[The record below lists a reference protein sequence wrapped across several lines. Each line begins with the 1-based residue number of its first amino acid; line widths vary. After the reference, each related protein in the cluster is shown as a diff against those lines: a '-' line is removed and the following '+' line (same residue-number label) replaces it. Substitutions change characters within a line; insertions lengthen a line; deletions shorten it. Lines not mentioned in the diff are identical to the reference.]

1 MPSLADIEVSPKK
14 GYSLLSISKG
24 RSLEDIDKP
33 KGRSLADIDSSGTS
47 LADAKAQIYAL
58 SPATQKPSNLSDT
71 YTPSPNPQQITA
83 KPTLDPAAI
92 QTAMAR
98 VQAGAPPLGQEQ
110 LYAQSPIMQALHK
123 PLARPEPSG
132 PVIGPATGKEKPGP
146 AGELPSQRYFSEEM
160 RRQRIPEQYQQQIDQ
175 RSLGHEFSAGG
186 VRGIASMLAGA
197 NANLA
202 AAATEVGLDKLAQ
215 NRMKAAEKIR
225 YFMSQPKYA
234 ATRPDVGQIA
244 NPRDALHWIAGGA
257 GQMMPLALAAYS
269 ATVAG
274 GPGAGATFMAGAE
287 TGDIYQEVYEKDK
300 GRKGATV
307 AAVHGV
313 AAGLLDYIPVL
324 RIFNKMGV
332 DDTVKREAKRHILRR
347 VPKEIIKQA
356 ATEGLTE
363 GAQTVIEQAA
373 LEWVDKNHKLFS
385 DENIR
390 EVINATA
397 MGIAVGGLTGG
408 AAAPFMGGQTSSEKG
423 VTPNAVEN
431 PPATQLYG
439 DVGQQAGPSQAQI
452 VGPQTSPQVNRVG
465 IPQGGQEA
473 QVQEAVTP
481 PPPVQEPLPATAGAQ
496 AGAKQPWEM
505 TKDEF
510 EQQFP
515 EQAAPKE
522 YDASSVTE
530 DVYHGSEANSIE
542 QFYTEAEQTGGNT
555 GASTAKLGAFFSE
568 DPSIASTASFGFN
581 PIGIFGKNT
590 KTLYKAKL
598 NLKNPLQLDS
608 LSESDIAKIESLLPG
623 FTKTLNKHKDGDKF
637 SVLKWL
643 SEQKNPRTTTGKT
656 NFYDYGKKHGLS
668 DTEIEQQFAN
678 KQGNEYSDWEKQPES
693 TGGEFIGKDILKS
706 LGYDGI
712 IVNTLVDS
720 GELLGPKKQY
730 VVFDPKNIYITKRSP
745 VVGHDTEVKVAV
757 QMGRDVPINVL
768 QEYAG
773 EAWAPALTKEL
784 PAGPQKITEFSA
796 KHRQS
801 GQTALLTDVAEEISA
816 SAKRSVE
823 STWESAKSAKNI
835 AKRIVLRGTRW
846 METLGPSGRR
856 ISDEIK
862 QVDQRASKRSKNQQW
877 DTRNLLK
884 NFSKKQRER
893 IARLAEKAEPRTQG
907 PLQDAADKLTVILD
921 KDMFEAKAVDLKR
934 KGKPIAGSG
943 HPFPQIPNEAGKKWL
958 DKVERKGMADP
969 EVAKTV
975 NDMVETGQAPDT
987 DAAILRLREYRN
999 NLLRGVNPY
1008 FERERTITLPIKYR
1022 EWDPVKVLPTLF
1034 ERNALTIEGVRQW
1047 GNEHERLAPLLEA
1060 VGQESGDRANA
1071 HIIDSYMKQ
1080 NFDVGGM
1087 ISKEDQALA
1096 GAMSNYQTLTRL
1108 GGSLLS
1114 AIRNMG
1120 QRMTNTVRYPIGI
1133 QLKAIKDYPP
1143 IANKFM
1149 KSAERI
1155 KERMERTGAI
1165 RTATVLSEIENT
1177 APGHRITNLSMKAFK
1192 EVETGNQIHSAI
1204 VAGYGLEKDLE
1215 LYAALSNKSRIRQ
1228 IMDMV
1233 LSFGDKS
1240 PSAIKR
1246 RLRTSQLSNMSDEQM
1261 ANLLAKQN
1269 NTMTMGQLEEALS
1282 RFVSDTQFPQTLA
1295 TKRIWWDSH
1304 PWMRLMA
1311 KFKTFGIE
1319 QTGMIYRHVVQEAA
1333 KGNFAPMM
1341 RFVIWTA
1348 LMGELYNILRDWIT
1362 GREESVTSQIR
1373 NDAEVKQIVWHIAKN
1388 FADGGGIG
1396 MLADLVWGI
1405 GDYLGGPVYSTL
1417 KNGKRATGDII
1428 RDPSAH
1434 QVVMSIRDFFSRE
1447 VSVSKQVSGIINHI
1461 DQQINQDNN
1470 TYFGYQKWRQRA
1482 IDYQKKK
1489 KDGIS
1494 DKVAGIIEGHPQY
1507 ERTERT
1513 NKYEYAANQITAGD
1527 IDDAVDYLV
1536 MVMKNAETDDDK
1548 RNIIKGIKLSMKAKS
1563 PLGSVAEKDQS
1574 EFLSKYSP
1582 NEKKEAISYNQKWIK
1597 RYEEAM
1603 IKAEKQAWGG
1613 AIKQS
1618 GKKTK
1623 RRGTRAL
1630 PKRIR

>member
-83 KPTLDPAAI
+83 EPTLDPAAI

-98 VQAGAPPLGQEQ
+98 VQAGAPPLGREQ

-132 PVIGPATGKEKPGP
+132 PVIGPATGKEKLGP
-146 AGELPSQRYFSEEM
+146 AGVLPSQRYFSEEM

-257 GQMMPLALAAYS
+257 GQMMPLALASYI

-274 GPGAGATFMAGAE
+274 GPSAGATLMAGAE

-300 GRKGATV
+300 SPKGATV
-307 AAVHGV
+307 AAAHGV
-313 AAGLLDYIPVL
+313 VAGLLDYIPVL

-452 VGPQTSPQVNRVG
+452 VGPQTGPQVNRIG

-496 AGAKQPWEM
+496 A
-505 TKDEF
+505 
-510 EQQFP
+510 
-515 EQAAPKE
+515 
-522 YDASSVTE
+522 
-530 DVYHGSEANSIE
+530 
-542 QFYTEAEQTGGNT
+542 
-555 GASTAKLGAFFSE
+555 
-568 DPSIASTASFGFN
+568 
-581 PIGIFGKNT
+581 
-590 KTLYKAKL
+590 
-598 NLKNPLQLDS
+598 
-608 LSESDIAKIESLLPG
+608 
-623 FTKTLNKHKDGDKF
+623 
-637 SVLKWL
+637 
-643 SEQKNPRTTTGKT
+643 
-656 NFYDYGKKHGLS
+656 
-668 DTEIEQQFAN
+668 EI
-678 KQGNEYSDWEKQPES
+678 
-693 TGGEFIGKDILKS
+693 
-706 LGYDGI
+706 
-712 IVNTLVDS
+712 
-720 GELLGPKKQY
+720 
-730 VVFDPKNIYITKRSP
+730 
-745 VVGHDTEVKVAV
+745 
-757 QMGRDVPINVL
+757 
-768 QEYAG
+768 
-773 EAWAPALTKEL
+773 

-1022 EWDPVKVLPTLF
+1022 EWDPAKVLPTLF

-1228 IMDMV
+1228 IMDTV

-1319 QTGMIYRHVVQEAA
+1319 QTGMIYRHVVQETA